1 MNFMKYLLSLF
12 FTLFST
18 FLLGQNMYLAK
29 PVTHFIEV
37 YDEKGNLF
45 TGNVGSI
52 KGSPL
57 WKDEWCNA
65 NVEMFNGKTFSNMKL
80 IVNLVNGNIHFLE
93 KDAEFQFIEPVKKIT
108 LFYSSEGIYDST
120 VFIKMAANYS
130 LLYEIKARGPK
141 YYLLDLV
148 QKKAADTYDYGKSSG
163 GKEFRIF
170 NESYLYNLTTSEL
183 ITVKGKTIQELFIAD
198 ANALPTAFKQSKKK
212 ATIKDIKAIIAA
224 W

>member
-1 MNFMKYLLSLF
+1 MKCILSLF
-12 FTLFST
+12 FILFNT
-18 FLLGQNMYLAK
+18 FLFGQNMYLAK
-29 PVTHFIEV
+29 PVTHFVEV

-45 TGNVGSI
+45 GGNVGSI

-108 LFYSSEGIYDST
+108 LLYSTEGRIDST
-120 VFIKMAANYS
+120 IFIKMAANNT
-130 LLYEIKARGPK
+130 LLYEVKARGSK
-141 YYLLDLV
+141 YFLLDLV

-163 GKEFRIF
+163 GKEFRVF
-170 NESYLYNLTTSEL
+170 NESFLYNLTTSEL
-183 ITVKGKTIQELFIAD
+183 ITVKGKTLTELFKNDTEKI
-198 ANALPTAFKQSKKK
+198 PSAFNKAKKK
-212 ATIKDIKAIIAA
+212 PNLKEIAAIIAA

>member
-1 MNFMKYLLSLF
+1 MKCILSLF
-12 FTLFST
+12 FILFNT
-18 FLLGQNMYLAK
+18 FLFGQNMYLAK
-29 PVTHFIEV
+29 PVTHFVEV

-45 TGNVGSI
+45 GGNVGSI

-65 NVEMFNGKTFSNMKL
+65 HVEMFNGKTFSNMKL

-108 LFYSSEGIYDST
+108 LFYSTEGRIDST
-120 VFIKMAANYS
+120 IFIKMAANNS
-130 LLYEIKARGPK
+130 LLYEVKARGSK
-141 YYLLDLV
+141 YPLLDLV

-163 GKEFRIF
+163 GKEFRVF
-170 NESYLYNLTTSEL
+170 NESFLYNLTTSEL
-183 ITVKGKTIQELFIAD
+183 ISVKGKTLTELFKDDTEKIPA
-198 ANALPTAFKQSKKK
+198 AFNKVKKK
-212 ATIKDIKAIIAA
+212 PNLKEIAAIIAA

>member
-1 MNFMKYLLSLF
+1 MKYLLSLF
-12 FTLFST
+12 FILFNT
-18 FLLGQNMYLAK
+18 FLFGQNMYLAK
-29 PVTHFIEV
+29 PVTHFVEV

-45 TGNVGSI
+45 GGNVGSI

-65 NVEMFNGKTFSNMKL
+65 NVEMFNGKTFSYMKL

-108 LFYSSEGIYDST
+108 LLYSTEGRIDST
-120 VFIKMAANYS
+120 IFIKMAANNN
-130 LLYEIKARGPK
+130 LLYEVKARGSK
-141 YYLLDLV
+141 YLLLDLV

-163 GKEFRIF
+163 GKEFRVF
-170 NESYLYNLTTSEL
+170 NESFLYNLTTSEL
-183 ITVKGKTIQELFIAD
+183 ITVKGKTLTELFKDDTEKI
-198 ANALPTAFKQSKKK
+198 PSAFNKAKKK
-212 ATIKDIKAIIAA
+212 PNLKEIAAIIAA

>member
-1 MNFMKYLLSLF
+1 MKCILSLF
-12 FTLFST
+12 FILFNT
-18 FLLGQNMYLAK
+18 FLFGQNMYLAK
-29 PVTHFIEV
+29 PVTHFVEV

-45 TGNVGSI
+45 GGNVGSI

-65 NVEMFNGKTFSNMKL
+65 HVEMFNGKTFSNMKL

-108 LFYSSEGIYDST
+108 LFYSTEGRIDST
-120 VFIKMAANYS
+120 IFIKMAANNS
-130 LLYEIKARGPK
+130 LLYEVKARGSK
-141 YYLLDLV
+141 YSLLDLV

-163 GKEFRIF
+163 GKEFRVF
-170 NESYLYNLTTSEL
+170 NESFLYNLTTSEL
-183 ITVKGKTIQELFIAD
+183 ISVKGKTLTELFKDDTEKI
-198 ANALPTAFKQSKKK
+198 PSAFNKAKKK
-212 ATIKDIKAIIAA
+212 PNLKEIAAIIAA

>member
-1 MNFMKYLLSLF
+1 MKYILSLF
-12 FTLFST
+12 FILFNT
-18 FLLGQNMYLAK
+18 FLFGQNMFLAK
-29 PVTHFIEV
+29 PVTHFVEV

-45 TGNVGSI
+45 SGNVGSI

-65 NVEMFNGKTFSNMKL
+65 NVEMFNGKTFNNMKL

-108 LFYSSEGIYDST
+108 LFYSSEGIFDST
-120 VFIKMAANYS
+120 VFIKVAADNNS
-130 LLYEIKARGPK
+130 LYEIKARGSN

-163 GKEFRIF
+163 GKEFRVF
-170 NESYLYNLTTSEL
+170 NESYLYKLTTSEL
-183 ITVKGKTIQELFIAD
+183 ITVKGKTLAELFKDDTDKIPS
-198 ANALPTAFKQSKKK
+198 ALNKVKKK
-212 ATIKDIKAIIAA
+212 PSLKDIAAIIAA

>member
-1 MNFMKYLLSLF
+1 MKCILSLF
-12 FTLFST
+12 FILFNT
-18 FLLGQNMYLAK
+18 FLFGQNMYLAK
-29 PVTHFIEV
+29 PVTHFVEV

-45 TGNVGSI
+45 GGNVGSI

-108 LFYSSEGIYDST
+108 LLYSTEGRIDST
-120 VFIKMAANYS
+120 IFIKMAANNT
-130 LLYEIKARGPK
+130 LLHEVKARGSK
-141 YYLLDLV
+141 YFLLDLV

-163 GKEFRIF
+163 GKEFRVF
-170 NESYLYNLTTSEL
+170 NESFLYNLTTSEL
-183 ITVKGKTIQELFIAD
+183 ITVKGKTLTELFKNDTEKI
-198 ANALPTAFKQSKKK
+198 PSAFNKAKKK
-212 ATIKDIKAIIAA
+212 PNLKEIAAIIAA

>member
-1 MNFMKYLLSLF
+1 
-12 FTLFST
+12 
-18 FLLGQNMYLAK
+18 MYLAK
-29 PVTHFIEV
+29 PVTHFVEV

-45 TGNVGSI
+45 GGNVGSI

-65 NVEMFNGKTFSNMKL
+65 HVEMFNGKTFSNMKL

-108 LFYSSEGIYDST
+108 LFYSSEGIFDST
-120 VFIKMAANYS
+120 VFIKVAADNNS
-130 LLYEIKARGPK
+130 LYEIKARGSN

-163 GKEFRIF
+163 GKEFRVF
-170 NESYLYNLTTSEL
+170 NESYLYKLTTSEL
-183 ITVKGKTIQELFIAD
+183 ITVKGKTLAELFKDDAD
-198 ANALPTAFKQSKKK
+198 KIPSALNKAKKK
-212 ATIKDIKAIIAA
+212 PSLKDIAAIIAA

>member
-1 MNFMKYLLSLF
+1 MKCILSLF
-12 FTLFST
+12 FILFNT
-18 FLLGQNMYLAK
+18 FLFGQNMYLAK
-29 PVTHFIEV
+29 PVTHFVEV

-45 TGNVGSI
+45 GGNVGSI

-108 LFYSSEGIYDST
+108 LLYSTEGRIDST
-120 VFIKMAANYS
+120 IFIKMAANNT
-130 LLYEIKARGPK
+130 LLYEVKARGSK
-141 YYLLDLV
+141 YLLLDLV

-163 GKEFRIF
+163 GKEFRVF
-170 NESYLYNLTTSEL
+170 NESFLYNLTTSEL
-183 ITVKGKTIQELFIAD
+183 ITVKGKTLTELFKDDTEKI
-198 ANALPTAFKQSKKK
+198 PSAFNKAKKK
-212 ATIKDIKAIIAA
+212 PNLKEIAAIIAA

>member
-1 MNFMKYLLSLF
+1 MKCILSLF
-12 FTLFST
+12 FILFNT
-18 FLLGQNMYLAK
+18 FLFGQNMYLAK
-29 PVTHFIEV
+29 PVTHFVEV

-45 TGNVGSI
+45 GGNVGSI

-108 LFYSSEGIYDST
+108 LLYSTEGRIDST
-120 VFIKMAANYS
+120 IFIKMAANNN
-130 LLYEIKARGPK
+130 LLYEVKARGSK
-141 YYLLDLV
+141 YLLLDLV

-163 GKEFRIF
+163 GKEFRVF
-170 NESYLYNLTTSEL
+170 NESFLYNLTTSEL
-183 ITVKGKTIQELFIAD
+183 ITVKGKTLTELFKDDTEKI
-198 ANALPTAFKQSKKK
+198 PSAFNKAKKK
-212 ATIKDIKAIIAA
+212 PNLKEIAAIIAA

>member
-1 MNFMKYLLSLF
+1 MKYLLSLF
-12 FTLFST
+12 FILFNT
-18 FLLGQNMYLAK
+18 FLFGQNMYLAK
-29 PVTHFIEV
+29 PVTHFVEV

-45 TGNVGSI
+45 GGNVGSI

-108 LFYSSEGIYDST
+108 LLYSTEGRIDST
-120 VFIKMAANYS
+120 IFIKMAANNN
-130 LLYEIKARGPK
+130 LLYEVKARGSK
-141 YYLLDLV
+141 YLLLDLV

-163 GKEFRIF
+163 GKEFRVF
-170 NESYLYNLTTSEL
+170 NESFLYNLTTSEL
-183 ITVKGKTIQELFIAD
+183 ITVKGKTLTELFKDDTEKI
-198 ANALPTAFKQSKKK
+198 PSAFNKAKKK
-212 ATIKDIKAIIAA
+212 PNLKEIAA
-224 W
+224 ILAAW

>member
-1 MNFMKYLLSLF
+1 
-12 FTLFST
+12 
-18 FLLGQNMYLAK
+18 MYLAK
-29 PVTHFIEV
+29 PVTHFVEV

-45 TGNVGSI
+45 GGNVGSI

-108 LFYSSEGIYDST
+108 LLYSTEGRIDST
-120 VFIKMAANYS
+120 IFIKMAANNT
-130 LLYEIKARGPK
+130 LLYEVKARGSK
-141 YYLLDLV
+141 YFLLDLV

-163 GKEFRIF
+163 GKEFRVF
-170 NESYLYNLTTSEL
+170 NESFLYNLTTSEL
-183 ITVKGKTIQELFIAD
+183 ITVKGKTLTELFKDDTEKIPSTFNKA
-198 ANALPTAFKQSKKK
+198 KKK
-212 ATIKDIKAIIAA
+212 PNLKEIAAIIAA

>member
-1 MNFMKYLLSLF
+1 MKFMKYLLLLL
-12 FTLFST
+12 FTLFNT
-18 FLLGQNMYLAK
+18 FLFAQNMYLAK
-29 PVTHFIEV
+29 PVTHFVEV

-45 TGNVGSI
+45 SGNVGSI

-65 NVEMFNGKTFSNMKL
+65 RVEMFNGKSFSNMKL

-93 KDAEFQFIEPVKKIT
+93 NGAEFQFIEPVKKIT
-108 LFYSSEGIYDST
+108 LFHSSEGMLDST
-120 VFIKMAANYS
+120 IFIKMAANNPA
-130 LLYEIKARGPK
+130 LYELKAYGSS

-170 NESYLYNLTTSEL
+170 NESYLYHLSTSEL
-183 ITVKGKTIQELFIAD
+183 IAVKGKTLLELFKEDAD
-198 ANALPTAFKQSKKK
+198 KIPAAYKKTKKK
-212 ATIKDIKAIIAA
+212 ANSKDIAAIIAA

>member
-1 MNFMKYLLSLF
+1 MKYLLSLF
-12 FTLFST
+12 FILFNT
-18 FLLGQNMYLAK
+18 FLFGQNMYLAK
-29 PVTHFIEV
+29 PVTHFVEV

-45 TGNVGSI
+45 GGNVGSI

-108 LFYSSEGIYDST
+108 LLYSTEGRIDST
-120 VFIKMAANYS
+120 VFIKMAANNS
-130 LLYEIKARGPK
+130 LLYEVKARGSK
-141 YYLLDLV
+141 YFLLDLV

-163 GKEFRIF
+163 GKEFRVF
-170 NESYLYNLTTSEL
+170 NESFLYNLTTSEL
-183 ITVKGKTIQELFIAD
+183 ITVKGKTLTELFKDDTEKI
-198 ANALPTAFKQSKKK
+198 PSAFNKAKKK
-212 ATIKDIKAIIAA
+212 PNLKEIAAIIAA

>member
-1 MNFMKYLLSLF
+1 MKFMKYLLSLF
-12 FTLFST
+12 FILFNT
-18 FLLGQNMYLAK
+18 FLFGQNMYLAK
-29 PVTHFIEV
+29 PVTHFVEV

-45 TGNVGSI
+45 GGNVGSI

-108 LFYSSEGIYDST
+108 LLYSTEGRIDST
-120 VFIKMAANYS
+120 IFIKMAANNT
-130 LLYEIKARGPK
+130 LLYEVKARGSK
-141 YYLLDLV
+141 YFLLDLV

-163 GKEFRIF
+163 GKEFRVF
-170 NESYLYNLTTSEL
+170 NESFLYNLTTSEL
-183 ITVKGKTIQELFIAD
+183 ITVKGKTLTELFKDDTEKI
-198 ANALPTAFKQSKKK
+198 PSAFNKAKKK
-212 ATIKDIKAIIAA
+212 PNLKEIAAIIAA

>member
-1 MNFMKYLLSLF
+1 MKCILSLF
-12 FTLFST
+12 FILFNT
-18 FLLGQNMYLAK
+18 FLFGQNMYLAK
-29 PVTHFIEV
+29 PVTHFVEV

-45 TGNVGSI
+45 GGNVGSI

-108 LFYSSEGIYDST
+108 LLYSTEGRIDST
-120 VFIKMAANYS
+120 IFIKMAANNN
-130 LLYEIKARGPK
+130 LLYEVKARGSK
-141 YYLLDLV
+141 YFLLDLV

-163 GKEFRIF
+163 GKEFRVF
-170 NESYLYNLTTSEL
+170 NESFLYNLTTSEL
-183 ITVKGKTIQELFIAD
+183 ITVKGKTLTELFKNDTEKI
-198 ANALPTAFKQSKKK
+198 PSAFNKAKKK
-212 ATIKDIKAIIAA
+212 PNLKEIAAIIAA

>member
-1 MNFMKYLLSLF
+1 MKCILSLF
-12 FTLFST
+12 FILFNT
-18 FLLGQNMYLAK
+18 FLFGQNMYLAK
-29 PVTHFIEV
+29 PVTHFVEV

-45 TGNVGSI
+45 GGNVGSI

-108 LFYSSEGIYDST
+108 LLYSTEGRIDST
-120 VFIKMAANYS
+120 IFIKMAANNT
-130 LLYEIKARGPK
+130 LLYEVKARGSK
-141 YYLLDLV
+141 YFLLDLV

-163 GKEFRIF
+163 GKEFRVF
-170 NESYLYNLTTSEL
+170 NESFLYNLTTSEL
-183 ITVKGKTIQELFIAD
+183 ISVKGKTLTELFKDDTEKI
-198 ANALPTAFKQSKKK
+198 PSAFNKAKKK
-212 ATIKDIKAIIAA
+212 PNLKEIAAIIAA

>member
-1 MNFMKYLLSLF
+1 MKCILSLF
-12 FTLFST
+12 FILFNT
-18 FLLGQNMYLAK
+18 FLFGQNMYLAK
-29 PVTHFIEV
+29 PVTHFVEV

-45 TGNVGSI
+45 GGNVGSI

-108 LFYSSEGIYDST
+108 LLYSTEGRIDST
-120 VFIKMAANYS
+120 IFIKMAANNT
-130 LLYEIKARGPK
+130 LLYEVRARGSK
-141 YYLLDLV
+141 YFLLDLV

-163 GKEFRIF
+163 GKEFRVF
-170 NESYLYNLTTSEL
+170 NESFLYNLTTSEL
-183 ITVKGKTIQELFIAD
+183 ITVKGKTLTELFKDDTEKIPS
-198 ANALPTAFKQSKKK
+198 ALNKAKKK
-212 ATIKDIKAIIAA
+212 PNLKEIAAIIAA

>member
-1 MNFMKYLLSLF
+1 MKFMKFILSLF
-12 FTLFST
+12 FILFNTFLFS
-18 FLLGQNMYLAK
+18 QNMYLAK
-29 PVTHFIEV
+29 PVTHFVEV
-37 YDEKGNLF
+37 YDEKGNPLSANIG
-45 TGNVGSI
+45 TI

-65 NVEMFNGKTFSNMKL
+65 NVEMFNGKTFRNMKL

-108 LFYSSEGIYDST
+108 LFHSAEGIFDST
-120 VFIKMAANYS
+120 VFIKMAADNA
-130 LLYEIKARGPK
+130 LLYEIKARGSK

-170 NESYLYNLTTSEL
+170 NETLLYNLSTSAL
-183 ITVKGKTIQELFIAD
+183 TTVKGKTMQELFS
-198 ANALPTAFKQSKKK
+198 ANADELPIAFKQTKKK
-212 ATIKDIKAIIAA
+212 ANIKDIKALLAA

>member
-1 MNFMKYLLSLF
+1 MKCILSLF
-12 FTLFST
+12 FILFNT
-18 FLLGQNMYLAK
+18 FLFGQNMYLAK
-29 PVTHFIEV
+29 PVTHFVEV

-45 TGNVGSI
+45 GGNVGSI

-108 LFYSSEGIYDST
+108 LLYSTEGRIDST
-120 VFIKMAANYS
+120 IFIKMAANNN
-130 LLYEIKARGPK
+130 LLYEVKARGSK
-141 YYLLDLV
+141 YLLLDLV

-163 GKEFRIF
+163 GKEFRVF
-170 NESYLYNLTTSEL
+170 NESFLYNLTTSEL
-183 ITVKGKTIQELFIAD
+183 ITVKGKTLTELFKDYTEKI
-198 ANALPTAFKQSKKK
+198 PSAFNKAKKK
-212 ATIKDIKAIIAA
+212 PNLKEIAAIIAA